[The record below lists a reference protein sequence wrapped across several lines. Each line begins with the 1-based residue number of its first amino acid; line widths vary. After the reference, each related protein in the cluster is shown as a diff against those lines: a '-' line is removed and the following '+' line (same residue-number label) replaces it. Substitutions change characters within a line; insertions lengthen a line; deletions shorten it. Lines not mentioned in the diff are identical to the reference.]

1 MTDLQAP
8 PAEAERR
15 SLNAVDLLKYVG
27 SPIAVGTT
35 LLFYFGW
42 VRSNEQAQQF
52 GADISVFQMSADD
65 FTLRSVNVVFLPL
78 LALVIS
84 GLLFLRFHPM
94 LREHAAGASRVLLW
108 SWLLLPLGI
117 ALIVVNE
124 GLGTTLLPGFVLL
137 AVLGVVYGARLRR
150 HARGEGPAPLAQDL
164 LVIALI
170 LVTSFWATERVARAV
185 GSALTYDLQQRLGTG
200 WSLSVFS
207 EGRLHIAGPGVTE
220 SMLTG
225 AESKYAYRY
234 DGLHLLQRSGD
245 KYFLLTEGWHDSS
258 PDRRLLVLPDDNT
271 IRLEFIP
278 PGGSPAST
286 FAE

>member
-1 MTDLQAP
+1 MTAP
-8 PAEAERR
+8 LAPLPYEERR
-15 SLNAVDLLKYVG
+15 SLDAVDLLKYIG

-78 LALVIS
+78 LALVVG
-84 GLLFLRFHPM
+84 GLIFLRVHPL
-94 LREHAAGASRVLLW
+94 LRDRAATASRVFLW
-108 SWLLLPLGI
+108 SWLLIPIGI
-117 ALIVVNE
+117 ALIAVNE
-124 GLGTTLLPGFVLL
+124 GLGTILLPGFVLL
-137 AVLGVVYGARLRR
+137 AVLGLAYGARLRR

-164 LVIALI
+164 LVLALV
-170 LVTSFWATERVARAV
+170 LVTAFWATERVARAV
-185 GSALTYDLQQRLGTG
+185 GSALTYDFQQRLGTG
-200 WSLSVFS
+200 WSLSLFS

-220 SMLTG
+220 TLLSG
-225 AESKYAYRY
+225 PASKYAYRY

-245 KYFLLTEGWHDSS
+245 KYFLLTAGWQDNS
-258 PDRRLLVLPDDNT
+258 PDRRLLVVPDDNT

-278 PGGSPAST
+278 PGGTPSAP
-286 FAE
+286 